1 MSLLTAVSYKLGR
14 RYDRGSALVE
24 SSEVRR
30 MIAET
35 SCLADAYASL
45 KDGDYLVPEAGR
57 MRDFLENKVWA
68 VSRKYR
74 AGRFDCDD
82 FAAVARGQILAACD
96 DEGFARSVFVAEV
109 CHWPT
114 DGGEYHDALLL
125 LDSEGLF
132 FYEPQTGKITRDI
145 AAKVRQA
152 GEIWG

>member
-1 MSLLTAVSYKLGR
+1 MSLYTAIAAKLGR
-14 RYDRGSALVE
+14 RYDKAAAFIE
-24 SSEVRR
+24 SSEVRVK
-30 MIAET
+30 IVGIP
-35 SCLADAYASL
+35 CLADAYASL

-57 MRDFLENKVWA
+57 MREFLEDKVWA
-68 VSRKYR
+68 VARKYK